1 MRLVFLG
8 TGATRPTAQRNTAAL
23 ALELGE
29 QTVLFDCGEGTQ
41 RQLDR
46 AGIPLGSIQNIF
58 LTHLH
63 GDHILGLPG
72 LLWAME
78 HQNEGDRVSVFGPPG
93 TRWML
98 GRFAQLVEPAPP
110 LPVRVVELGDRARV
124 RVDRFDVLARR
135 LDHTDPNLGYA
146 VVDPDDDD
154 DRLLAYTGDC
164 RPDQRTVQLVRG
176 ADVLVHEAT
185 FARDSAMANLRGHST
200 ARQAGEIA
208 RQANVRRLYLTH
220 ISARFPDPAPIE
232 ATARSVFSD
241 AEVAE
246 DLATVEI
253 QG

>member
-23 ALELGE
+23 ALEFRE

-41 RQLDR
+41 RQLVR
-46 AGIPLGSIQNIF
+46 AGIPLGSIEHVF
-58 LTHLH
+58 LSHLH
-63 GDHILGLPG
+63 GDHTLGLPG

-78 HQNEGDRVSVFGPPG
+78 HQGQSDRVRVFGPPG
-93 TRWML
+93 TRGML
-98 GRFAQLVEPAPP
+98 RRFAQLLEPAPR

-124 RVDRFDVLARR
+124 ELDRFVVRARR

-146 VVDPDDDD
+146 LVDPDDQD

-164 RPDQRTVQLVRG
+164 RPDPRTVELARG

-185 FARDSAMANLRGHST
+185 FAWESAFANRRGHST

-208 RQANVRRLYLTH
+208 QQAAVRRLYLTH
-220 ISARFPDPAPIE
+220 VSARFPDPAELEAAARTVFPE
-232 ATARSVFSD
+232 AT
-241 AEVAE
+241 VAE
-246 DLATVEI
+246 DLMDVEL
-253 QG
+253 